1 MTPESFRKQST
12 RKLLKQLQAE
22 RKSKTETQAA
32 RTRAIQPEPQILE
45 KGEKMKA
52 VIKLS
57 VVLLLASVLQAQT
70 ATPKKKVS
78 KPKPANADVQAL
90 KDAVAAQQEQIQAL
104 SQQLQQTNQQLQVT
118 NQQFQQTQQQL
129 QQAQQAAADAQQ
141 KANAVADSSAPK
153 DAVDKL
159 NSEYADVRTTLTNN
173 ALTEQEQQKRFSGLE
188 ETLGRFRWTGDMRIR
203 GESYFQKYS
212 GCTLCNDRNRARV
225 RVRFGFEGK
234 LNDDFTAGIGLATG
248 TLGDP
253 TTTNETL
260 TNNFDRKTIGLDR
273 GYITYNPVAAKWFSA
288 TAGKFAFT
296 WARTSVT
303 FDPDVSPEG
312 FVEKFSKDF
321 DSVPIVKNLN
331 LQFMQL
337 LYNEVTGTSSK
348 SLGLFGGGHDSFAV
362 GGQIGGRL
370 QPLKFWTLTPS
381 FTILN
386 WRNADAVL
394 NSSAFAVAATSAGV
408 VIPPATSPTS
418 FPVPGEGPGCASIK
432 GGTSVPLSAT
442 TTLVGGCVFAA
453 NGMTNSTFLD
463 DNGNAHFLSRFL
475 YADLILN
482 NQFKTG
488 LARLPLNLMLEYEN
502 NLNAAAHPYDY
513 TATGVGSTST
523 PNTSLGKQSHAYMAD
538 ISLGQQKKKNDVQF
552 GYAFLREEQDAAIA
566 SWGESD
572 QRAPTNVLQHRF
584 YGLWRVAPNTTAS
597 FTWWHGRTLDPFLEN
612 ALLGAGLKVSTTPG
626 TGVLV
631 PGTGATEPWLNR
643 LQFDLIYTF

>member
-1 MTPESFRKQST
+1 
-12 RKLLKQLQAE
+12 
-22 RKSKTETQAA
+22 
-32 RTRAIQPEPQILE
+32 
-45 KGEKMKA
+45 MKA
-52 VIKLS
+52 GIKLTI
-57 VVLLLASVLQAQT
+57 VLLLAASVLLQAQT
-70 ATPKKKVS
+70 VPPRKKTNKLV
-78 KPKPANADVQAL
+78 NADAQAL
-90 KDAVAAQQEQIQAL
+90 KDAVAAQQQQIQAL
-104 SQQLQQTNQQLQVT
+104 AQQLQQTNQQLQQT

-141 KANAVADSSAPK
+141 KANEVAAASAPK
-153 DAVDKL
+153 DTVDKL
-159 NSEYADVRTTLTNN
+159 NSEYADVRTTLTSN

-188 ETLGRFRWTGDMRIR
+188 DALGRFRWTGDVRVR

-234 LNDDFTAGIGLATG
+234 LNDDFNAGVSLATG

-273 GYITYNPVAAKWFSA
+273 GFITYNPLAAKWFSA

-303 FDPDVSPEG
+303 FDPDINPEG
-312 FVEKFSKDF
+312 FVEKFNHDF
-321 DSVPIVKNLN
+321 ESTPLVKNVN

-337 LYNEVTGTSSK
+337 LYNEVAGTSSK
-348 SLGLFGGGHDSFAV
+348 SLGLFGAGHDSFAV

-370 QPLKFWTLTPS
+370 QPFSFWTLTPS
-381 FTILN
+381 FTLLN
-386 WRNADAVL
+386 FRNPDALL
-394 NSSAFAVAATSAGV
+394 NSSAFAVGATSVLGTVTISGTTYPVTV
-408 VIPPATSPTS
+408 VGGGA
-418 FPVPGEGPGCASIK
+418 GPGCATIK
-432 GGTSVPLSAT
+432 GGQTSAQPASA
-442 TTLVGGCVFAA
+442 TLVGGCPFAA
-453 NGMTNSTFLD
+453 NGMTNSTYLD
-463 DNGNAHFLSRFL
+463 GNLNAHFLSGFL

-488 LARLPLNLMLEYEN
+488 NARLPLNLLLEYEN
-502 NLNAAAHPYDY
+502 NLNAADHPFDY
-513 TATGVGSTST
+513 TATGLQASSK
-523 PNTSLGKQSHAYMAD
+523 PNLSLGKQSHAYMAD
-538 ISLGQQKKKNDVQF
+538 ISVGQQKKKNDIQV
-552 GYAFLREEQDAAIA
+552 GYAFLREEQNAAIA

-597 FTWWHGRTLDPFLEN
+597 FTWWHGRTLDPYLEN
-612 ALLGAGLKVSTTPG
+612 ALLAPGMKVSTTSG

-631 PGTGATEPWLNR
+631 PGSGAQEPWLNR

>member
-1 MTPESFRKQST
+1 
-12 RKLLKQLQAE
+12 
-22 RKSKTETQAA
+22 
-32 RTRAIQPEPQILE
+32 
-45 KGEKMKA
+45 MKA
-52 VIKLS
+52 ALRLS
-57 VVLLLASVLQAQT
+57 AILLLATLLPAQT
-70 ATPKKKVS
+70 ATPTKKKAS
-78 KPKPANADVQAL
+78 KPANPDVQAL
-90 KDAVAAQQEQIQAL
+90 KEAVAAQQAQIQAL
-104 SQQLQQTNQQLQVT
+104 SQQLQHTNQQLQQT

-129 QQAQQAAADAQQ
+129 QQAQQAATDAQQ

-159 NSEYADVRTTLTNN
+159 NSEYADVHTTLTDF
-173 ALTEQEQQKRFSGLE
+173 AASEQEQQKRFSGLE
-188 ETLGRFRWTGDMRIR
+188 DTLGRFRWTGDVRVR
-203 GESYFQKYS
+203 GESYFQGYS
-212 GCTLCNDRNRARV
+212 GCTLCNDRNRARI

-234 LNDDFTAGIGLATG
+234 LNEDFTAGVALASG

-260 TNNFDRKTIGLDR
+260 TNNFDRKTIALDR

-303 FDPDVSPEG
+303 FDPDINPEG

-321 DSVPIVKNLN
+321 DGVPVVKNVN

-348 SLGLFGGGHDSFAV
+348 SLGIYGAGHDSFAV

-370 QPLKFWTLTPS
+370 QPAKFWTLTPS

-386 WRNADAVL
+386 FRNQDALL
-394 NSSAFAVAATSAGV
+394 NSSAFATGATTVLGSVTISGTTYPVTV
-408 VIPPATSPTS
+408 VGG
-418 FPVPGEGPGCASIK
+418 GEGPGCASIK
-432 GGTSVPLSAT
+432 GGPTGAQINSA
-442 TTLVGGCVFAA
+442 TLVGGCPFAA
-453 NGMTNSTFLD
+453 NGMTNSTYID
-463 DNGNAHFLSRFL
+463 ANGNAHFLSNFL

-488 LARLPLNLMLEYEN
+488 NARLPLNLLLEYEN
-502 NLNAAAHPYDY
+502 NLNAADHPYDY
-513 TATGVGSTST
+513 TATGLQSTST
-523 PNTSLGKQSHAYMAD
+523 PNTSLGKQSHAYLAD
-538 ISLGQQKKKNDVQF
+538 ISLGQQKKKNDIQF
-552 GYAFLREEQDAAIA
+552 GYSFLREEQDAAIA

-597 FTWWHGRTLDPFLEN
+597 FTWWHGRTLDPYLEN
-612 ALLGAGLKVSTTPG
+612 AVLGAGLKVSTTPG
-626 TGVLV
+626 VGVLV
-631 PGTGATEPWLNR
+631 PGSGATEPWLNR
-643 LQFDLIYTF
+643 IQFDLIYTF

>member
-1 MTPESFRKQST
+1 
-12 RKLLKQLQAE
+12 
-22 RKSKTETQAA
+22 
-32 RTRAIQPEPQILE
+32 
-45 KGEKMKA
+45 MKA

-78 KPKPANADVQAL
+78 KPKPVNADVQAL

-129 QQAQQAAADAQQ
+129 QQAQQAATDAQQ
-141 KANAVADSSAPK
+141 KANEVAASAAPK
-153 DAVDKL
+153 DSVDRL

-188 ETLGRFRWTGDMRIR
+188 DVLGRFRWTGDVRVR

-212 GCTLCNDRNRARV
+212 GCTICNDRNRARV

-234 LNDDFTAGIGLATG
+234 LNDDFIAGIGLATG

-321 DSVPIVKNLN
+321 ESVPIVKNVN

-386 WRNADAVL
+386 FRGEDALL
-394 NSSAFAVAATSAGV
+394 NSSAFAVQATSAGV
-408 VIPPATSPTS
+408 AIPPAPTPTS
-418 FPVPGEGPGCASIK
+418 FPVPGEGPGCATIK
-432 GGTSVPLSAT
+432 GGTGVPLPAT
-442 TTLVGGCVFAA
+442 TTLAGGCAFAA
-453 NGMTNSTFLD
+453 NGMTNSTYID
-463 DNGNAHFLSRFL
+463 ANGNAHFLSRFL

-488 LARLPLNLMLEYEN
+488 LARLPINLMLEYEN

-513 TATGVGSTST
+513 TATGLQSTST

-538 ISLGQQKKKNDVQF
+538 ISIGQQKKKNDLQI
-552 GYAFLREEQDAAIA
+552 GYAWLREEQDAAIA

-572 QRAPTNVLQHRF
+572 QRAPTNILQHRI

-597 FTWWHGRTLDPFLEN
+597 ITWWHGRTLDPFLEN
-612 ALLGAGLKVSTTPG
+612 AVLAPGMKVSTTPG

-631 PGTGATEPWLNR
+631 PGTGAREPWLNR
-643 LQFDLIYTF
+643 VQFDLIYTF